1 MSIMNC
7 LLNFFTDRCHTKKD
21 FRLFLRL
28 KKQQFKVMKK
38 AESTKQKLSNKLE
51 KARKV

>member
-7 LLNFFTDRCHTKKD
+7 LMRFFTDRCYTKKD
-21 FRLFLRL
+21 FRLLSRL

-38 AESTKQKLSNKLE
+38 AESTNRKLSNKLK